1 MPRAPDPTLP
11 PWPQYAASAVE
22 ITAGDAVLVITP
34 VGPDD
39 ASPEPDDADRLPG
52 ALPGGGTIWVLTAGD
67 PYPETLGAAE
77 NAERNARLRAA
88 LVAEGLEVMPAL
100 GRALDGPT
108 SEVSLAVHGTD
119 RARVDRARVLAHA
132 AAFDQLA
139 VYELDRRLRCIDVA
153 SGHVVTDLACRLT
166 RRPATT

>member
-1 MPRAPDPTLP
+1 MPRVPDPTLP

-22 ITAGDAVLVITP
+22 IAVDDEVLVLTP
-34 VGPDD
+34 VGPAD
-39 ASPEPDDADRLPG
+39 ASPEPDDAGLLPG
-52 ALPGGGTIWVLTAGD
+52 ALPGGGIIWVLTAGD
-67 PYPETLGAAE
+67 PYPATLDAPE

-88 LVAEGLEVMPAL
+88 LVAEGLAVLPAL
-100 GRALDGPT
+100 GRALDGST

-139 VYELDRRLRCIDVA
+139 VYEIDRRLRCVDVA
-153 SGHVVTDLACRLT
+153 SGHVVSDLACRLT
-166 RRPATT
+166 RRSPTT

>member
-1 MPRAPDPTLP
+1 MSRVPDPALP

-22 ITAGDAVLVITP
+22 ITVEDEVLVITP
-34 VGPDD
+34 AEPDEAGL
-39 ASPEPDDADRLPG
+39 ASDDADRLPG
-52 ALPGGGTIWVLTAGD
+52 ALPGGGMVWVLTAGD
-67 PYPETLGAAE
+67 PYPATLDAAE

-88 LVAEGLEVMPAL
+88 LVAEGLAVLPAL
-100 GRALDGPT
+100 GRALDGST

-139 VYELDRRLRCIDVA
+139 VYEIDRRLRCVDVA

-166 RRPATT
+166 RRSATT